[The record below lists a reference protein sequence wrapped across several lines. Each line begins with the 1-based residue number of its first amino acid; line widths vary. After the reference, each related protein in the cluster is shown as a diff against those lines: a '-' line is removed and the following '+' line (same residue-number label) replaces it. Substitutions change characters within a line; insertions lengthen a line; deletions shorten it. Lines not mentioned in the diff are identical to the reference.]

1 MEALKECELR
11 EIFKEFDKNGD
22 GKINRQELEVR
33 CCFAFF
39 WFQNKMFDGLFAR
52 ESDFKLNYRWL
63 YCNSG
68 RVRLAA
74 RSRLS

>member
-33 CCFAFF
+33 FVVLLVSK
-39 WFQNKMFDGLFAR
+39 QN
-52 ESDFKLNYRWL
+52 
-63 YCNSG
+63 
-68 RVRLAA
+68 VRC
-74 RSRLS
+74 SICEGI

>member
-33 CCFAFF
+33 FVVLPFLLVPK
-39 WFQNKMFDGLFAR
+39 QN
-52 ESDFKLNYRWL
+52 
-63 YCNSG
+63 
-68 RVRLAA
+68 VRC
-74 RSRLS
+74 SVCEGI